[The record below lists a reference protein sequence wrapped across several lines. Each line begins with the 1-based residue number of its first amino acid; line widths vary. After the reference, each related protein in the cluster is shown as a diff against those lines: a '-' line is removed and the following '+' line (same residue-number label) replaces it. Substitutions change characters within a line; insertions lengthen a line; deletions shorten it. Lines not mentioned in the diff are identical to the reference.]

1 MDFDNVF
8 GYLYNYADDLEN
20 YLKNMDDDLLIVN
33 YLSYVNMYETL
44 LETDQNFES
53 MFLYYLDELKPYI
66 MNECARRF
74 YEICKSKN

>member
-1 MDFDNVF
+1 MDFKNIF
-8 GYLYNYADDLEN
+8 GYLWNYADELEN
-20 YLKNMDDDLLIVN
+20 YLKNIDDDLLVVN

-53 MFLYYLDELKPYI
+53 MFLDYLDELKPYI

-74 YEICKSKN
+74 CEICKSKN

>member
-1 MDFDNVF
+1 MDFRNIF
-8 GYLYNYADDLEN
+8 GYLCNYTSDLEE
-20 YLKNMDDDLLIVN
+20 YLKSIDDDLLIVN

-53 MFLYYLDELKPYI
+53 MFLDYLNELKPYI

-74 YEICKSKN
+74 FEICKSKN